1 MDIGSAHESV
11 WQKFSSG
18 KIKQMGP
25 DLKKISG
32 LPLTGSVQKYK
43 MINNSKK
50 R

>member
-11 WQKFSSG
+11 WKKFSSG

-32 LPLTGSVQKYK
+32 LPSAFFNLFFKTL
-43 MINNSKK
+43 
-50 R
+50 